1 MKTNNIAMKQI
12 LMEAEKEINKFYNSK
27 NFLAA
32 IITGEEKE
40 LSFDLYSKEDLKTQK
55 LKSIQLVKEYK
66 PLWLI
71 YEEENNI
78 YIFLKNSNGN
88 IKNITLEDI
97 PHCINYSRI

>member
-1 MKTNNIAMKQI
+1 MKTNNTAMKQI

-66 PLWLI
+66 PLCLI
-71 YEEENNI
+71 YEE
-78 YIFLKNSNGN
+78 
-88 IKNITLEDI
+88 
-97 PHCINYSRI
+97 